1 MRNLCLTI
9 VAFLIIQI
17 GYSQEG
23 MSFRENNKL
32 YLRGNSILIGNNI
45 LSDHASKPLND
56 VSVPNDITKMK
67 YIDVDNDKRTFSSS
81 QATINVPNDNSK
93 IAYAALYWSALYPY
107 ESGVL
112 RKSGDKMVHRGQG
125 SRDPHVDLVLFKM
138 PNDEYKM
145 IKGDIV
151 FDSFE
156 KGIFP
161 GSSPYVCYADVTEH
175 LQKKPGFNGTYTVAD
190 IRATEGNISGGS
202 SAGWLLYIVYE
213 NPLESPKYFTTY
225 NGLVEV
231 NKKPVEI
238 TFKDFKTKKAGDIN
252 TTIAIGSLEG
262 DRKLKTDQCAIY
274 NSKTNTY
281 ENISNSL
288 RDPKNFFNSS
298 ITTYSEIFNDR
309 NPNNINTLGFDLLK
323 IEVPNSGNQIID
335 SNTTKATLKF
345 QTKADRFYLFF
356 AAFETE
362 INNAFYREKRGL
374 EPLDDIVEST
384 PVITE
389 VINTDTVE
397 APVIDTAVSTINET
411 PKTKEEV
418 TVEEKPKPIAKEE
431 TKVVKEIKVEEK
443 PIVIEEEPKVI
454 IEEKPIVIEEEK
466 PVAIKEEPK
475 AKEKPKVIIP
485 KPIQDDLVVKEEKT
499 VTLDETDM
507 SFDSIK
513 IEEVESKESVSIPSL
528 TRGYYLITNV
538 FSIEGNAKK
547 WTRFLKE
554 KGYTPLTYINPENNW
569 HYVYIFHSADP
580 SFVYLKKKKLRE
592 MEYFKKVWIA
602 KINI

>member
-175 LQKKPGFNGTYTVAD
+175 LQKRLGFNGTYTVAD

-298 ITTYSEIFNDR
+298 ITMYSEIFNDR

-335 SNTTKATLKF
+335 SNTTQATLKF

-374 EPLDDIVEST
+374 EPLDDILEST

-397 APVIDTAVSTINET
+397 APVMDTAVSTINET

-431 TKVVKEIKVEEK
+431 TKAVKEIKVEEK
-443 PIVIEEEPKVI
+443 PIAKEEKPITKNEKPIVKEEPKVI
-454 IEEKPIVIEEEK
+454 VAKPIKDDQITTEEKVVAGLEETNM
-466 PVAIKEEPK
+466 
-475 AKEKPKVIIP
+475 
-485 KPIQDDLVVKEEKT
+485 D
-499 VTLDETDM
+499 
-507 SFDSIK
+507 FDSVM
-513 IEEVESKESVSIPSL
+513 IEEVESKESISIPSL

-538 FSIEGNAKK
+538 FSIEDNAQK
-547 WTRFLKE
+547 WTEFLKAR
-554 KGYTPLTYINPENNW
+554 GYTPLTYINPENNW

-592 MEYFKKVWIA
+592 MEYFKKIWIA
-602 KINI
+602 KVNI